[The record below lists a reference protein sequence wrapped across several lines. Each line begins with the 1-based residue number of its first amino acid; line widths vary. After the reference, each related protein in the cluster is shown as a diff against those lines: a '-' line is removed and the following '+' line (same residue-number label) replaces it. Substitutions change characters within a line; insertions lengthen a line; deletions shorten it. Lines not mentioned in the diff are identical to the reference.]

1 MDKDPGGST
10 QMMPVILELKER
22 LAGKSVQVNNQTT
35 MTIVIEAKLLNQ
47 TVGKTNRN
55 SVRT

>member
-10 QMMPVILELKER
+10 QMMPVALELKER

-47 TVGKTNRN
+47 TVGQTNRN

>member
-10 QMMPVILELKER
+10 QMMPVVLELKER
-22 LAGKSVQVNNQTT
+22 LAGKSVQVNYQTR
-35 MTIVIEAKLLNQ
+35 MTIVVEAKLLNQ